1 MVVVRVDGFTADR
14 PERLGWYF
22 YDWANSAFSTSVVT
36 VFLGPYLG
44 AVARRAA
51 GCTAP
56 TDVAA
61 GCPAAR
67 LHPLGIPVA
76 PGSFFAYTV
85 SLSVLL
91 TVIVLPVVGAVADRS
106 AHKRLLLAAFA
117 YIGAGA
123 TIGMVFL
130 TGTRYLLGGS
140 LFLVANIAFSASVVV
155 YNSFLPQIAAPE
167 ERDAVSSR
175 GWAVGYLGGG
185 LLLAL
190 NLGAVL
196 YQDTLGL
203 DTADVARWS
212 IVSAG
217 VWWAIFT
224 LVPLRTLRDRAPA
237 LEEAGRSVLTAG
249 FRRLGATL
257 RELRGYPSTLLF
269 LAAFLIYNDGVQT
282 VIALASVYGI
292 DELGLP
298 DTVLVPTILMVQFLA
313 FAGALLLGAVSRY
326 VGARTTVLASLA
338 VWTALL
344 VAAYVL
350 PAHRVLPFVA
360 LAAGIGLVLGG
371 SQALSRSLYSHLVP
385 AGREAQY
392 FALYEISDRGTSWLG
407 PLLFGLAYQVTASY
421 RVAILSLVA
430 FFVVGFALLA
440 AVPLRRAIEQAG
452 NVPPPHL

>member
-1 MVVVRVDGFTADR
+1 MA
-14 PERLGWYF
+14 
-22 YDWANSAFSTSVVT
+22 
-36 VFLGPYLG
+36 
-44 AVARRAA
+44 
-51 GCTAP
+51 
-56 TDVAA
+56 
-61 GCPAAR
+61 
-67 LHPLGIPVA
+67 
-76 PGSFFAYTV
+76 
-85 SLSVLL
+85 
-91 TVIVLPVVGAVADRS
+91 
-106 AHKRLLLAAFA
+106 
-117 YIGAGA
+117 
-123 TIGMVFL
+123 FL

-190 NLGAVL
+190 NLVAVL

-249 FRRLGATL
+249 FRRLGGDPAGTARL
-257 RELRGYPSTLLF
+257 PVH
-269 LAAFLIYNDGVQT
+269 AALPRRLPDLQRGVQT
-282 VIALASVYGI
+282 VIRSPAGYAI

-313 FAGALLLGAVSRY
+313 FAGALLLGAVARY

-344 VAAYVL
+344 VAAYVM

-371 SQALSRSLYSHLVP
+371 SQALSRSLYSHLIP

-407 PLLFGLAYQVTASY
+407 PLLFGLAYQATASY
-421 RVAILSLVA
+421 RVAILSLVV

-440 AVPLRRAIEQAG
+440 AVPLRRAIEQTG
-452 NVPPPHL
+452 NIPPPRV

>member
-1 MVVVRVDGFTADR
+1 
-14 PERLGWYF
+14 
-22 YDWANSAFSTSVVT
+22 
-36 VFLGPYLG
+36 
-44 AVARRAA
+44 
-51 GCTAP
+51 
-56 TDVAA
+56 
-61 GCPAAR
+61 
-67 LHPLGIPVA
+67 
-76 PGSFFAYTV
+76 
-85 SLSVLL
+85 
-91 TVIVLPVVGAVADRS
+91 
-106 AHKRLLLAAFA
+106 
-117 YIGAGA
+117 
-123 TIGMVFL
+123 
-130 TGTRYLLGGS
+130 
-140 LFLVANIAFSASVVV
+140 
-155 YNSFLPQIAAPE
+155 
-167 ERDAVSSR
+167 VSSR

-190 NLGAVL
+190 NLAAVL

-292 DELGLP
+292 DELGLS

-313 FAGALLLGAVSRY
+313 FAGALLLGGVARY

-344 VAAYVL
+344 VAAYVM

-371 SQALSRSLYSHLVP
+371 SQALSRSLYSHLLP

-440 AVPLRRAIEQAG
+440 AVPLRRAIEQVG
-452 NVPPPHL
+452 NVPPPRL